1 MDEFSKIKLKKLAV
15 LVLAL
20 GLLFGGYYIYNNYFY
35 KNELVQAREKN
46 ELTSIG
52 TVEAVSANASFK
64 IAGRIEKMYVKEG
77 DWVEKGQVLAV
88 LDSSEIRAKIT
99 QAQGAHKA
107 AQGQVEAAQKA
118 VTSAESQLEAKIAQI
133 EAKVAQAE
141 VKLSDAQQKHER
153 AKQLHETGV
162 ISDAQYDEAVNNL
175 KGAEKTLEEARAALE
190 EATAAR
196 KDIEVARAK
205 YEAALGQ
212 SRQAEGAVQEA
223 EAYLDNTY
231 LRAPMSGYVTGK
243 FLEEGELV
251 NAGTPVFEISD
262 LKNTYVK
269 VLISEDKIGRIFLNQ
284 EAEISVDAF
293 ADKKFKGKV
302 TWISS
307 AGEFAVKKA
316 VSEMDS
322 HDIRSFE
329 VKIEVP
335 NPDLKLKVGMTAE
348 VKFIEKKDGWGK

>member
-1 MDEFSKIKLKKLAV
+1 MDAFSTIKLKKLAV
-15 LVLAL
+15 VVLAAA
-20 GLLFGGYYIYNNYFY
+20 LLFGGYYIFNNYFY
-35 KNELVQAREKN
+35 ENEQAQAKDKNK
-46 ELTSIG
+46 LTAVG

-64 IAGRIEKMYVKEG
+64 MAGRIEKMYVKEG
-77 DWVEKGQVLAV
+77 DRVEKGQILAV
-88 LDSSEIRAKIT
+88 LDNSEIRAKIA
-99 QAQGAHKA
+99 QAEGAYEA
-107 AQGQVEAAQKA
+107 ALGQVEAAQKA
-118 VTSAESQLEAKIAQI
+118 VAAAESQVEAKIAQLK
-133 EAKVAQAE
+133 AKVAQAE
-141 VKLSDAQQKHER
+141 VGLSDAKQKHER
-153 AKQLHETGV
+153 AKQLHDGGV

-175 KGAEKTLEEARAALE
+175 KVAESTLKEAQAALQ
-190 EATAAR
+190 EATAA
-196 KDIEVARAK
+196 KKNIEVAKAN

-212 SRQAEGAVQEA
+212 SRQAEGAIQEA
-223 EAYLDNTY
+223 KAYLNNTY
-231 LRAPMSGYVTGK
+231 LRAPMSGYITDK

-269 VLISEDKIGRIFLNQ
+269 VFVSEDKIGRVFLNQ
-284 EAEISVDAF
+284 EAEITVDAF
-293 ADKKFKGKV
+293 PDRVFKGKV

-335 NPDLKLKVGMTAE
+335 NPDLELKVGMTAE
-348 VKFIEKKDGWGK
+348 VKFIEKKEGCRK